1 MADAT
6 GGDGC
11 RVPPRGWV
19 APPCRFG
26 ALSPVELAAGGLIQI
41 ERICSVQVRAG
52 ILWVSAIGLRA
63 WCRRACMHSDP
74 GGARPGPPDTG
85 SLPGKVSLSA
95 RLTPAPRH
103 ELPQPS
109 SGLLGLHARI
119 STPRRTYY

>member
-1 MADAT
+1 MVVVT
-6 GGDGC
+6 VGDGC
-11 RVPPRGWV
+11 RVPPPGWI

-85 SLPGKVSLSA
+85 SLPVTLSLSA
-95 RLTPAPRH
+95 RLTRAPRH

-109 SGLLGLHARI
+109 PGLLGLHAKI
-119 STPRRTYY
+119 STSSRIFY